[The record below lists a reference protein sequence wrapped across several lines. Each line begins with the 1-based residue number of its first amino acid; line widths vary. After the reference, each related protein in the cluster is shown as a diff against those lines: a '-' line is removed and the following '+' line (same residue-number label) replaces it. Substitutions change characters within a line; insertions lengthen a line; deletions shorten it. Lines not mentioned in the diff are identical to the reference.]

1 MTILD
6 FNLGFEPHQELNLKL
21 WNGFKLQHDVAP
33 ALIKIAKDFKK
44 FIDVPFDVVDVRIT
58 GGQVSYFYTEHSDL
72 DLHLVA
78 DFSSVTCDREA
89 AELFDTK
96 RLLYKAKYD
105 ITVKG
110 IPVELYVEDLD
121 HPAVSSAYSVMKGQ
135 WLTKPD
141 KNIGPFDVDDIE
153 HMVNVWTN
161 IITHAMRSNNIETAR
176 KTMDLLRKFRGLGL
190 KKKGE
195 YSTANLVYKTLR
207 NSDLIKNLQNYIDQE
222 HDQSLTLR
230 H

>member
-1 MTILD
+1 
-6 FNLGFEPHQELNLKL
+6 
-21 WNGFKLQHDVAP
+21 
-33 ALIKIAKDFKK
+33 
-44 FIDVPFDVVDVRIT
+44 
-58 GGQVSYFYTEHSDL
+58 
-72 DLHLVA
+72 
-78 DFSSVTCDREA
+78 
-89 AELFDTK
+89 
-96 RLLYKAKYD
+96 
-105 ITVKG
+105 
-110 IPVELYVEDLD
+110 
-121 HPAVSSAYSVMKGQ
+121 MKGQ

-141 KNIGPFDVDDIE
+141 KNVGPFDVDDIE

-222 HDQSLTLR
+222 HDQGLSL
-230 H
+230 HQ

>member
-6 FNLGFEPHQELNLKL
+6 FKLGFEPHDTLNPKL
-21 WNGFKLQHDVAP
+21 WTESTLQHGVAP

-78 DFSSVTCDREA
+78 NFANVKCDREA

-121 HPAVSSAYSVMKGQ
+121 HPAVSAAYSVMNGR
-135 WLTKPD
+135 WLTKPN
-141 KNIGPFDVDDIE
+141 KNIGPFDIDDIE
-153 HMVNVWTN
+153 HYVNVWST
-161 IITHAMRSNNIETAR
+161 IIGQAMRSNNVETAR
-176 KTMDLLRKFRGLGL
+176 KTIDLLRKFRGLGL
-190 KKKGE
+190 KSTGE
-195 YSTANLVYKTLR
+195 YSTANLVYKALR
-207 NSDLIKNLQNYIDQE
+207 NSNLIRNLQNFIDQE
-222 HDQSLTLR
+222 HDRTLSVNQ
-230 H
+230 

>member
-6 FNLGFEPHQELNLKL
+6 FKLGFEPHQKLNPKL

-78 DFSSVTCDREA
+78 DFSSVKCDREA

-96 RLLYKAKYD
+96 RLLYKAKYA
-105 ITVKG
+105 ITVRG

-121 HPAVSSAYSVMKGQ
+121 HPAVSAAYSVMKAQ

-141 KNIGPFDVDDIE
+141 KNIGPFNINEIE
-153 HMVNVWTN
+153 HLVNVWSS
-161 IITHAMRSNNIETAR
+161 IIDHAMRSNDIETAR
-176 KTMDLLRKFRGLGL
+176 KTLNLLRKFRGLGL
-190 KKKGE
+190 KTTGE
-195 YSTANLVYKTLR
+195 YSTANLVYKALR

-222 HDQSLTLR
+222 HDRLLSVG
-230 H
+230 